1 MMSQTQILEST
12 NRVAALPQVSAFP
25 YKLVLAYIVLEFG
38 RPQEVIPGLAALHL
52 PGIAIALLAVQI
64 LRSGRF
70 SLSDRQS
77 ILLSVLLALLVLHVP
92 LVTNTFYA
100 FNVTW
105 SMTLQLIVYGGI
117 IIFVDSME
125 RIKSLFTVLLCVH
138 VYLAL
143 HALVLHGRGVG
154 GFLGDE
160 NDLCMTLDMMVP
172 VPFFLALC
180 EKNAVRKFVY
190 VLATGVLL
198 IGIVATSSRGGFLGL
213 LAVGVYCWIRS
224 PRKVA
229 ALGVIGVLIGAML
242 IFTPQ
247 SYWDEMS
254 TITKGTENETGED
267 RVYQWEIGWEMFLDN
282 PIIGVGQGNFPF
294 EFRTYEIKAGYP
306 EGLHGRSRAGRAAH
320 SLYFTLM
327 PELGLVG
334 IYIFVSLL
342 NQSRRELMA
351 IRRSL
356 NPAGEDVEQEDH
368 DSIRNLTFALE
379 GSFVGF
385 LASSVFITTL
395 YYPNYWILVA
405 VVLALRKVVVGEAPH
420 RVAHH

>member
-1 MMSQTQILEST
+1 MMSQVQILESAS
-12 NRVAALPQVSAFP
+12 RVVALPQMSAFP

-52 PGIAIALLAVQI
+52 PGIAIGLLAFQVM
-64 LRSGRF
+64 RSGRF
-70 SLSDRQS
+70 SFSDRQS
-77 ILLSVLLALLVLHVP
+77 VLLSVLLVLLILHVP

-100 FNVTW
+100 FNITW
-105 SMTLQLIVYGGI
+105 SMTLQLIVYCGI
-117 IIFVDSME
+117 IVFVDSME
-125 RIKSLFTVLLCVH
+125 RIKTICTVLLGVH

-180 EKNAVRKFVY
+180 EKNTARRLWYFV
-190 VLATGVLL
+190 ATGMLI

-229 ALGVIGVLIGAML
+229 ALGVIGVLVGAML

-282 PIIGVGQGNFPF
+282 PVIGVGQGNFPF

-334 IYIFVSLL
+334 IYIFLSLL
-342 NQSRRELMA
+342 NQSRRELVT

-356 NPAGEDVEQEDH
+356 IPAEESSEEEEHDV
-368 DSIRNLTFALE
+368 IRNLTFALE

-405 VVLALRKVVVGEAPH
+405 IVLALRKVVVGETT
-420 RVAHH
+420 